1 MNSNFDFLEARWP
14 DLALVGRSAELCR
27 ETDPKSCILKLA
39 LLGELVEGYVI
50 ACEQIEVPQGTD
62 SSQWIQYLRQQKLLP
77 SRVEEIM
84 IALDKAGNEM
94 ILGAE
99 SSPEKAQTLLMLAY
113 RLCGWFMA
121 VYGEPGYVQPEYAP
135 EDPAQ
140 CENLEDTLAE
150 LDEKITQLTIPTAS
164 ELPEESQ
171 ADRLVRSQA
180 ICDKLSFTEEELKL
194 LTDRQVKLEISCLSV
209 VNYALQ
215 QNRVPVLHN
224 VTIANQSGKPLE
236 HVELRIEAVPA
247 MCVPLS
253 RHIDFV
259 SANSRFE
266 VKDLKLMLDPDF
278 LAGLTEKV
286 TGLLRFVLVKD
297 GTILYSQDQEMTAL
311 SFDEWHGYGFYPELI
326 SAFVTPNHPEVA
338 RINAQAA
345 SYLSQ
350 WTGDP
355 SLDAYQTEDPNRVLA
370 QAGAI
375 YAALQAQ
382 GIVYAVPPASFER
395 VGQRVRLCDAVMGQ
409 KMGTCLDLTLL
420 YASCLEAAGL
430 HPLLVIKQG
439 HIFAGVWLE
448 DLSFPESVQ
457 DDPALVTKRLASG
470 VNELAVVECTA
481 FAAGKSASFDE
492 ARAIA
497 EKSLVGENPVEYIID
512 VNRARLS
519 GVSPLPLRI
528 HTQEG
533 WHIDHPKQKEAGP
546 ALRPNAIGET
556 IAVDMS
562 APAEI
567 LPKQMQWERKLLDLG
582 LRNQLI
588 NMRLTK
594 TTLPILTSS
603 LDELE
608 NALSDGSD
616 FSIHPRP
623 ADWHISAN
631 SIDFEMMH
639 NLGGFEDVIKSEF
652 KNRRLRSVY
661 TEAEVSRVTK
671 ELYRTAKAALEENGA
686 NTLYLALGILR
697 WYETAKSTKARY
709 APVVLVPVDIVRKSA
724 AQGYVIRLRDD
735 EPQMNITMLEKM
747 KQDFRIN
754 VNGLDPLP
762 QDEHGIDI
770 RKVFT
775 ILRKAVMGQARW
787 DVLES
792 AYLGVFSFSQFV
804 MWNDMRNRTEDLTK
818 NKIVRSLMDGKLA
831 WEISDMEI
839 GSRVPEDKVFLPLS
853 ADASQLFA
861 IEAACNGESFVLHGP
876 PGTGKSQTITALI
889 ANALAQNKTV
899 LFVAEKMAALEVVQK
914 RLDNIGIGPFC
925 LELHSNKSKKRDVLE
940 QLRQATEVTK
950 NTSAESYAAKAQ
962 QIAKLRTELDEYATA
977 LHTPRK
983 CGMSLFELINGYEAV
998 SDAPDIRPFG
1008 GKFAA
1013 GLTREQLDA
1022 QQTAV
1027 ERMTAAAQ
1035 AVGHPSGH
1043 PLSVVGCAQYSQRI
1057 KGELYQTVADYRTA
1071 LENLDTAAWEFASA
1085 TEQSG
1090 YSTYAQ
1096 LEKLAAVAKELT
1108 AWNDLPRSWAAQE
1121 NINYFAMNV
1130 QKMAQ
1135 HYLNAEGYRKQL
1147 ESSWNEGFFAQ
1158 DGNTLLAEFNTTS
1171 SKWFLAKNMGLNNLA
1186 KRMAPYAKGLVRKE
1200 SLGQQFT
1207 ILASYQGEK
1216 AAGDAMFTQY
1226 GNLLDRWLGT
1236 QIDWRQI
1243 YAAADAARLS
1253 AQRLRDIC
1261 GTDNLRVRFGG
1272 IGSLKEKLNAMNGA
1286 WTGLTQ
1292 PRQAMQNLLGIVEPK
1307 AAGNWIR
1314 QQMDMC
1320 DNILANGDQLKEW
1333 ISWNALAAEARN
1345 LGLGSVVDGYMAG
1358 MAHEDVVNAYR
1369 KAIYQS
1375 LAMQA
1380 IDSSPAL
1387 NMFSGALFNEKIAQ
1401 FKRLDQELTKLT
1413 RQEIYCRLASRVPN
1427 FAKEAS
1433 HSSEVGI
1440 LQRAIRSGG
1449 RGISIRKLFEQIP
1462 NLLPRLCPCMLMSPI
1477 SAAQYLDPKR
1487 EPFSMVVFDE
1497 ASQLPT
1503 CKAVGALARGKEAVI
1518 VGDPKQMP
1526 PTAFFATNTVDEDNL
1541 EMEDLESILDD
1552 CLAMNIPQTHLLWH
1566 YRSRHESLIAFSN
1579 NRFYENK
1586 LYTFPSVNDRESKVK
1601 LVHVDG
1607 VFERGKNRQNRA
1619 EAEAVVEEI
1628 KRRSRDPEMAKYS
1641 VGVVTFNISQQN
1653 LIDDLLTEACAADPE
1668 LEKWAFGSEE
1678 PVFIKNLENVQGDE
1692 RDVILFSV
1700 GYGPD
1705 ENGKVYMNFGPL
1717 NREGGWRRLN
1727 VAISRSR
1734 FEMVVFSTLTPDQIN
1749 LSRTSAEGVAA
1760 LKAFLE
1766 YAGGKELPQDESSV
1780 VTAKSCAGIGDTIC
1794 RLLEEK
1800 GYQTDRAV
1808 GHSEYRIDIAV
1819 VDPENPD
1826 RYLLG
1831 ILLDGPSYGA
1841 SKTTRDRELAQISVL
1856 NGLGWKILRVWSM
1869 DWWDN
1874 SNKELDRIL
1883 AELDRIRSDAPET
1896 EDTEVVEAEQPQT
1909 EEMLLASS
1917 QTPEAPVT
1925 RGAAGYSGAKLKAS
1939 VITPDDFMLPRY
1951 TAGIRSKITAVIE
1964 KEAPISESLLT
1975 RKVVQSYG
1983 ITRSGSRI
1991 QSRMEEL
1998 YRSMGLRCTVQDGQR
2013 IFWKQEQNPDGYYQ
2027 FRASGEGDNKREAKD
2042 VPMQEAVNAV
2052 RYVLN
2057 EQISLP
2063 QEELIREAA
2072 RLMGY
2077 TRLGTVVGPLFASA
2091 IRQLQMAG
2099 EVTQDN
2105 NQRWILTE
2113 NGAEKA
2119 VLCLK

>member
-1 MNSNFDFLEARWP
+1 MDSNSNVLNDQSVRLE
-14 DLALVGRSAELCR
+14 
-27 ETDPKSCILKLA
+27 T
-39 LLGELVEGYVI
+39 
-50 ACEQIEVPQGTD
+50 
-62 SSQWIQYLRQQKLLP
+62 
-77 SRVEEIM
+77 
-84 IALDKAGNEM
+84 
-94 ILGAE
+94 
-99 SSPEKAQTLLMLAY
+99 
-113 RLCGWFMA
+113 
-121 VYGEPGYVQPEYAP
+121 
-135 EDPAQ
+135 
-140 CENLEDTLAE
+140 
-150 LDEKITQLTIPTAS
+150 
-164 ELPEESQ
+164 
-171 ADRLVRSQA
+171 
-180 ICDKLSFTEEELKL
+180 
-194 LTDRQVKLEISCLSV
+194 SCLAV

-215 QNRVPVLHN
+215 QNKVPVVHS
-224 VTIANQSGKPLE
+224 VTVVNQCEQPLE
-236 HVELRIEAVPA
+236 HVELRVEAIPQ
-247 MCVPLS
+247 MCFPLA

-259 SANSRFE
+259 PANSRFE
-266 VKDLKLMLDPDF
+266 VKDLKLTLDPEY

-286 TGLLRFVLVKD
+286 TGILRFSLMQEDVVLYTED
-297 GTILYSQDQEMTAL
+297 TEMTAL
-311 SFDEWHGYGFYPELI
+311 CFDEWHGYGFYPELL
-326 SAFVTPNHPEVA
+326 SAFVTPNHPEVSK
-338 RINAQAA
+338 INARAA
-345 SYLSQ
+345 AYLSQ

-375 YAALQAQ
+375 YAALQEQ

-395 VGQRVRLCDAVMGQ
+395 VGQRVRLCDAVIGQ
-409 KMGTCLDLTLL
+409 KMGTCLDLTML

-430 HPLLVIKQG
+430 HPLLVVKKG

-457 DDPALVTKRLASG
+457 DDTALVTKRLASG
-470 VNELAVVECTA
+470 INEIAVVECTA
-481 FAAGKSASFDE
+481 FTAGKNVNFDRARSA
-492 ARAIA
+492 A
-497 EKSLVGENPVEYIID
+497 EQALMGENPVEYIID

-519 GVSPLPLRI
+519 GVSPLPIRV
-528 HTQEG
+528 HTQNG
-533 WHIDHPKQKEAGP
+533 WYIEQP
-546 ALRPNAIGET
+546 AVKHTGAAVRPNDIGET
-556 IAVDMS
+556 IAVDEN
-562 APAEI
+562 AAVEI

-623 ADWHISAN
+623 ADWHLPGGN
-631 SIDFEMMH
+631 IDFETMH
-639 NLGGFEDVIKSEF
+639 NLGGFDEVIKSEF
-652 KNRRLRSVY
+652 RNRRLRSVY
-661 TEAEVSRVTK
+661 TDAEVTRVTK
-671 ELYRTAKAALEENGA
+671 ELYRTSKTALEENGA

-697 WYETAKSTKARY
+697 WYESPRSTKARY
-709 APVVLVPVDIVRKSA
+709 APVALIPVDIVRKSA

-735 EPQMNITMLEKM
+735 DPQMNITMLEKM

-762 QDEHGIDI
+762 QDDHGIDI

-787 DVLES
+787 DILES

-804 MWNDMRNRTEDLTK
+804 MWNDMRNRTEDLAK

-831 WEISDMEI
+831 WEICDMEI
-839 GSRVPEDKVFLPLS
+839 GKRVPEDKVFLPLS

-861 IEAACNGESFVLHGP
+861 IEAACQGESFVLHGP

-950 NTSAESYAAKAQ
+950 HTTAESYAAKAE
-962 QIAKLRTELDEYATA
+962 QIAKLRAELDEYAGA
-977 LHTPRK
+977 LHEVRN
-983 CGMSLFELINGYEAV
+983 CGMTLFELINGYESV
-998 SDAPDIRPFG
+998 SDAPDIEPFSSQ
-1008 GKFAA
+1008 FAA
-1013 GLTREQLDA
+1013 GLTRKDLDS

-1035 AVGHPSGH
+1035 AVGHPDGH
-1043 PLSVVGCAQYSQRI
+1043 PLTMVGCSQYSQRI
-1057 KGELYQTVADYRTA
+1057 KGELRPTVLDYRGA
-1071 LENLDTAAWEFASA
+1071 LEILETAASEFAA
-1085 TEQSG
+1085 TVECD
-1090 YSTYAQ
+1090 YKAYAQ
-1096 LEKLAAVAKELT
+1096 LEKLVAAARELT
-1108 AWNDLPRSWAAQE
+1108 IWNDLPRSWAEQE
-1121 NINYFAMNV
+1121 NINFFVMNI
-1130 QKMAQ
+1130 QRMAQ

-1147 ESSWNEGFFAQ
+1147 ESSWNEGFLTQNGEA
-1158 DGNTLLAEFNTTS
+1158 LLAEFNTTAA
-1171 SKWFLAKNMGLNNLA
+1171 KWFLPKALGLNSLS
-1186 KRMAPYAKGLVRKE
+1186 KRMAAYAKTAVPKAE
-1200 SLGQQFT
+1200 LGTHFAL
-1207 ILASYQGEK
+1207 LADYQKEK
-1216 AAGDAMFTQY
+1216 AAGDGLFAQY
-1226 GNLLDRWLGT
+1226 GNYLDRWLGGAINW
-1236 QIDWRQI
+1236 QQI
-1243 YAAADAARLS
+1243 YSSAGTAQFS
-1253 AQRLRDIC
+1253 AQRLRDIFDSDDFRIRFA
-1261 GTDNLRVRFGG
+1261 GVRSLAGKMNALDSAWAG
-1272 IGSLKEKLNAMNGA
+1272 I
-1286 WTGLTQ
+1286 TQ
-1292 PRQAMQNLLGIVEPK
+1292 PRQAMKSLLGIEDSTF
-1307 AAGNWIR
+1307 GEDWLR
-1314 QQMDMC
+1314 QQIAMC
-1320 DNILANGDQLKEW
+1320 DGILTHADQLKEW
-1333 ISWNALAAEARN
+1333 ITWNAVAAEVKS
-1345 LGLGSVVDGYMAG
+1345 LGLASVVDAYKAG
-1358 MAHEDVVNAYR
+1358 IAHEDVVKAYR
-1369 KAIYQS
+1369 KAIYQA
-1375 LAMQA
+1375 LAMQV
-1380 IDSSPAL
+1380 IDSTPAL

-1401 FKRLDQELTKLT
+1401 FKRIDKEMTTLT

-1503 CKAVGALARGKEAVI
+1503 CKAVGALARGQEAVI

-1526 PTAFFATNTVDEDNL
+1526 PTSFFATNTVDEENL
-1541 EMEDLESILDD
+1541 DTEDLESILDD
-1552 CLAMNIPQTHLLWH
+1552 CLAMNIPETHLLWH

-1601 LVHVDG
+1601 LVPVDG

-1628 KRRSRDPEMAKYS
+1628 KRRCHDKELSKYS

-1653 LIDDLLTEACAADPE
+1653 LIDDLLTEACARDPE
-1668 LEKWAFGSEE
+1668 LEKWAYGSEE

-1705 ENGKVYMNFGPL
+1705 ENGKIYMNFGPL

-1734 FEMVVFSTLTPDQIN
+1734 YEMIVFSTLMPDQIN
-1749 LSRTSAEGVAA
+1749 LARTSAEGVAA

-1766 YAGGKELPQDESSV
+1766 YAAGKELPQDENSAVNKQS
-1780 VTAKSCAGIGDTIC
+1780 AAGIGDTIC
-1794 RLLEEK
+1794 RVLQEN

-1819 VDPENPD
+1819 VDPENPEC
-1826 RYLLG
+1826 YLLG
-1831 ILLDGPSYGA
+1831 ILLDGAGYGA

-1856 NGLGWKILRVWSM
+1856 NGLGWNILRVWSM

-1874 SNKELDRIL
+1874 SRKELDRIL
-1883 AELDRIRSDAPET
+1883 AELERIRTEKPDPEPDEPEPPVQHIPEEAAGQEIAP
-1896 EDTEVVEAEQPQT
+1896 
-1909 EEMLLASS
+1909 LASGQAVQMLS
-1917 QTPEAPVT
+1917 ERETVT
-1925 RGAAGYSGAKLKAS
+1925 YTAAKLKISEVSAE
-1939 VITPDDFMLPRY
+1939 DFLLPRY
-1951 TAGIRSKITAVIE
+1951 TAGIRSKISAVMS
-1964 KEAPISESLLT
+1964 KEAPISEALLT
-1975 RKVVQSYG
+1975 RKIVQSYG
-1983 ITRSGSRI
+1983 ITRAGSRI
-1991 QSRMEEL
+1991 QGRMEEM
-1998 YRSMGLRCTVQDGQR
+1998 YRAMGLRCTMQDGQR
-2013 IFWKQEQNPDGYYQ
+2013 IFWNADQNPEAFYL
-2027 FRASGEGDNKREAKD
+2027 FRASGEGENKREAKD
-2042 VPMQEAVNAV
+2042 VPIQEAVNAI

-2063 QEELIREAA
+2063 QEDLIREAA

-2077 TRLGTVVGPLFASA
+2077 TRLGSVVTPLFAEA
-2091 IRQLQMAG
+2091 ITLLKTAG
-2099 EVTQDN
+2099 KAALDN
-2105 NQRWILTE
+2105 NQRWTLTE
-2113 NGAEKA
+2113 TGAAEA
-2119 VLCLK
+2119 AQILG